1 MNPVKAFAQTRRTQA
16 IKKSPGANITHP
28 QAVRAHS
35 FAEDD
40 FTGKL
45 NQVWQ
50 CQEIQ
55 RFPGTSIAHG
65 LAARAHALVKDNR
78 ISGKPIRKR
87 WAYLVQ
93 RVSLA
98 LGTLMFSLPTCAFAE
113 GGSTDVTV
121 RGDLAQAAP
130 AATRSAGTLAQTGVS
145 ADAWRLV
152 AAGTVLTLAAAA
164 ALLVLRRGRHGH

>member
-1 MNPVKAFAQTRRTQA
+1 MNPVKAFAQTRRAQA
-16 IKKSPGANITHP
+16 IKKSPGVSVTHL
-28 QAVRAHS
+28 RAARTHS

-40 FTGKL
+40 CTSRL
-45 NQVWQ
+45 NRTRKDQT
-50 CQEIQ
+50 IQ
-55 RFPGTSIAHG
+55 KFPGVSCALAQSTCAQAPAKGGRTS
-65 LAARAHALVKDNR
+65 
-78 ISGKPIRKR
+78 KPIRKR
-87 WAYLVQ
+87 WAHLVQ

-98 LGTLMFSLPTCAFAE
+98 LGALMFSLPTCAFAE

-121 RGDLAQAAP
+121 RGDLVQAAP

-152 AAGTVLTLAAAA
+152 AAGTVLALAAAA